1 MQKKI
6 KNTPIVNP
14 HNFFKWRV
22 AGAAQSFRVEPEHFF
37 LSSSG
42 SYTYFYS
49 TVKPVIFMGT
59 KGNVNFGLFDF
70 LMT

>member
-1 MQKKI
+1 MQKK
-6 KNTPIVNP
+6 KNTPVVNP
-14 HNFFKWRV
+14 HDFFKWRV
-22 AGAAQSFRVEPEHFF
+22 AGAAQSFQVEPGQFF

-42 SYTYFYS
+42 SYTYSYS
-49 TVKPVIFMGT
+49 TVKPVIFTGT